1 MMALSAAG
9 RCTAPRPPLVWRAL
23 PRQRRSISF
32 ESRDTSS
39 LGLAS
44 TVATA
49 LALRCRGRRGAT
61 STAATSKDAIAA
73 ATYTQTWSN
82 PSGSVLTALS
92 KDLWVA
98 ERPFI
103 WNSIDEECREPDVLL
118 KPCSEVGGKMAVVR
132 LPDGG
137 LWVHSPDAVASG
149 ANARY
154 LENLYLQW
162 KVNPAKLDSKWNDYF
177 RSLEASDG

>member
-103 WNSIDEECREPDVLL
+103 WNSID
-118 KPCSEVGGKMAVVR
+118 VGGKMAVVR